1 MKLHFQVNNTEQNPA
16 DEEPLRL
23 ELYSSD
29 QMETHSKALAASHKI
44 NPKSAPDRLLTRL
57 AANEKTLL
65 DVHNL
70 LTKTVKDEYEVTPA
84 GEWLL
89 DNFYLIE
96 EQIQIAKRHLPK
108 LYSEGLPQL
117 ANGASAGLPR
127 VYDIALEI
135 VSHSDGRLDM
145 DTVNNYLHSYQTVT
159 HLQIG
164 ELWAVPIMLRL
175 ALIENLRRV
184 SASLAK
190 ERISRNLADYWAK
203 LMLETIET
211 NPKDLILVIADMARS
226 NPPLE
231 RSFVAE
237 ISRQLRGKGPSVAQ
251 ALTWLEDRLADSG
264 YTSNDL
270 VQAEN
275 QKQAADQLTVSNSI
289 NSLRTLGTMDWKTF
303 VESNSI
309 VEQTLRQDTIYT
321 QMDFATR
328 DLYRHNVES
337 IAKNAKIAELE
348 VAKIALGLAAK
359 AGKDS
364 PDNKRS
370 HVGYYLI
377 DAGRHETE
385 TAAGVKVNFI
395 ESVRRFFAKRPLRSY
410 LTPVFVIAFGL
421 TGVIVWEVYRVH
433 GDMIAL
439 MIAMGVV
446 TLIAAS
452 QLGVAVVNFVC
463 TLWVRPDMLPKMD
476 FEEGIPAEAMTMVA
490 IPCMITSEEE
500 IEKLAEALEIRYLA
514 NKEENLYFGLLT
526 DFKDAATETLP
537 EDDELIKSTIAKIND
552 LNKRYRRGKYTVFYL
567 FHRPRLWN
575 PVEKI
580 WMGYERKRGKLA
592 NLNGLLRGL
601 DRDKFSVV
609 IGDEEI
615 LTGIKYVLTL
625 DADTQLPR
633 DTAWKMVATMAH
645 PLNRAIYDE
654 RKRRVT
660 EGYGILQPRVSISL
674 PRAESSHYAR
684 MNGNEPGL
692 DPYTRLTSD
701 VYQDLFHEG
710 SFIGKGIYEVDI
722 FEKALHGRFPEN
734 RILSHDLLEGCYTRS
749 GLLSDVQLYEKYPSL
764 YSADMKRRHRW
775 IRGDWQIAA
784 WCSPWVPGGDKRWHR
799 NPLSALSRWKIF
811 DNLRRSL
818 APGSFTGLII
828 LSWMLLP
835 DAGWWTLIVSGM
847 IILPG
852 VLSNFWNILSKPK
865 DVILIHHVILSGRS
879 AGSAAIGNMFTLI
892 CLPYEAFLNL
902 DAILKSCWRMV
913 FSHRKLLEWN
923 PSGFTENNSSN
934 KLWTSYLSMILEP
947 MTAVGVAVYLSYYS
961 STSLYVAGP
970 ILAMWLAAPAITWLV
985 SKPVTKKLAELNFEQ
1000 TIFLQK
1006 MARKTWAFFDEFV
1019 TEGDNWL
1026 PPDNY
1031 QEQPVAVIAHRTS
1044 PTNIGLSL
1052 LASLTAY
1059 DFSYISGGDMLERV
1073 WHTLT
1078 SMEKMERYKGHFY
1091 NWYDTETLLPLAPK
1105 YISSV
1110 DSGNLGGHLLTLRQ
1124 GLIAVPHQQII
1135 GVNLFEG
1142 LRNTLR
1148 ILADTVGKKDFAI
1161 LKQFKTELENVCSN
1175 LPANLPEVQRDL
1187 ALLRDTYENVS
1198 LHLQAEKSSPTFYW
1212 KEALRKQIS
1221 SPLEELKALAPWLS
1235 VAGLPASYMH
1245 LNNTPGIPSLID
1257 LSKAEPVKSDDTNQ
1271 EWVDS
1276 YNAALI
1282 KARTQ
1287 ALARIALIENLEG
1300 QCADFADMEWDFL
1313 YDKNKRLLTIGY
1325 NADEHRADG
1334 SYYDL
1339 LASEARLGIFLAIA
1353 QGKIPQESWFALGRL
1368 LLNVDGNPILLSWS
1382 GSMFEYLMPM
1392 LVMPTYDNTLINQTD
1407 KSTVQRQI
1415 QYGKER
1421 GVPWG
1426 ISECC
1431 YNTIDAAQNYQY
1443 KAFGVPGLG
1452 LKRGL
1457 GEDLVIA
1464 PYASAMALM
1473 VAPEK
1478 SCSNLQQLSTL
1489 GFEGK
1494 YGMYEAID
1502 YTPSRL
1508 QRGQSFAV
1516 IQSYMAHHQGMS
1528 FLGLSYLLLGQ
1539 PMQRRF
1545 EAEPQFQATLLLLE
1559 ERIPKATSYY
1569 AHTTDSADSHST
1581 ISGSEVR
1588 IIRSPNTTI
1597 PEVQLLS
1604 NGKYHVM
1611 VTNAGGGYSKWKD
1624 MAITRWREDSTSD
1637 NWGTFCYIRDLETG
1651 AFWSTAHQPTLSKSK
1666 NYEVAFSQG
1675 RADYR
1680 DKQYD
1685 IETHTEIVVSPEDDI
1700 EMRRVHITNRSGRR
1714 KFIDITSYSEVVIA
1728 PAAADSAHPAF
1739 SNLFVQTEILSGQN
1753 AIMCTRRPRG
1763 ADDKEPFM
1771 FHMMKIHGKNVKE
1784 ISYETDRLAFIGRG
1798 NTVAAPQAMKNN
1810 TPLGGNQG
1818 PVLDPIVSIRYQVML
1833 DEDETIV
1840 VDMILGIT
1848 DTREA
1853 SQGLIDKYQDKH
1865 HKDRVFELAWT
1876 HNQVVLRQIN
1886 ATEVEAQL
1894 YSRLAGSVLYINPA
1908 LRSDAATL
1916 IKNRKG
1922 QSGLW
1927 PYSISGDL
1935 PIVLLRVEENTNV
1948 ELIKQLIL
1956 AHTYWRMKGLA
1967 VDLVI
1972 WNESHGGY
1980 RQALQNQIM
1989 GLIATQT
1996 TEQSGG
2002 IFVRGADQV
2011 PPEDSVLMQ
2020 TVARICISG
2029 MDTLPDY
2036 VTRKGPGKTTIPLII
2051 PTTTY
2056 AATNDGELKSD
2067 TLVFDNGIGGF
2078 SQDGREYVIT
2088 VTEKNKTPLPW
2099 VNVLANPN
2107 FGTVISESGQSYTWS
2122 ENSHEFRLTP
2132 WNNDPVTDQ
2141 CGEAFYIRDE
2151 ESGYYWSPTPL
2162 PRSSSSAYK
2171 VRHGFG
2177 YSVFEHI
2184 ESGIQSEVW
2193 VYVDLESA
2201 VKFTVLK
2208 LKNLSGRLRKL
2219 SVTGYAEWVLGDL
2232 KPKTSMYISTE
2243 LDSDT
2248 GALIAKNPYSME
2260 FADRVGFFDTDE
2272 VNKTYT
2278 GSRTEFIGRNFNLSN
2293 PDAMSRLRL
2302 SGKMGI
2308 GGDPCAAIQVSF
2320 DLSEYQDRE
2329 VVFKLGAG
2337 KNYGEAMNT
2346 IRDFKGKDKAA
2357 EALDKVR
2364 QYWEKTVSA
2373 VKVETPDTALN
2384 ILANGWL
2391 VYQALACRVWARS
2404 GFYQSGGAFGFRDQ
2418 LQDVMSLLYTEPNI
2432 ARNQILLSAS
2442 KQFKEGDVLH
2452 WWHPPMDRGVRTH
2465 CSDDYLWLPFV
2476 TSRYVTFTGDTSIL
2490 DENVH
2495 FIEGRLLAPDE
2506 ESNYD
2511 LPTRSGES
2519 ASLYEHC
2526 VRSIKH
2532 GLRFGERGLP
2542 LMGTGDWNDGMDQV
2556 GKHGKG
2562 ESVWL
2567 GFFLYDILNQ
2577 FCAIA
2582 KSRNDADMTD
2592 ICSKEAT
2599 ALQQNIE
2606 KNAWDGNWYRRAYFD
2621 DGTPLGA
2628 ATNQDCQ
2635 VDSIAQSWSVIS
2647 GAGDPHRI
2655 EQAMDSAQ
2663 KYLVSKESNLIKLL
2677 TPPFDKSNMEPGY
2690 IKGYVPGV
2698 RENGG
2703 QYTHA
2708 AVWLIMAMA
2717 RLGRNDTAYDLL
2729 SMINPL
2735 NHGSTNDKMET
2746 YKVEPYVIA
2755 GDVYAQSHLGQG
2767 GWTWYTGSAGWF
2779 YRLIIESV
2787 IGLRKEG
2794 DTLRFEPCIPSTWES
2809 YKTSY
2814 RYKSTMYA
2822 ITFTKQNTSG
2832 AMTLKLD
2839 GGLLADGVIQLADD
2853 GKEHTVEIA
2862 LYLAVKPQLA
2872 S

>member
-1 MKLHFQVNNTEQNPA
+1 
-16 DEEPLRL
+16 
-23 ELYSSD
+23 
-29 QMETHSKALAASHKI
+29 
-44 NPKSAPDRLLTRL
+44 
-57 AANEKTLL
+57 
-65 DVHNL
+65 
-70 LTKTVKDEYEVTPA
+70 
-84 GEWLL
+84 
-89 DNFYLIE
+89 
-96 EQIQIAKRHLPK
+96 
-108 LYSEGLPQL
+108 
-117 ANGASAGLPR
+117 
-127 VYDIALEI
+127 
-135 VSHSDGRLDM
+135 
-145 DTVNNYLHSYQTVT
+145 
-159 HLQIG
+159 
-164 ELWAVPIMLRL
+164 
-175 ALIENLRRV
+175 
-184 SASLAK
+184 
-190 ERISRNLADYWAK
+190 
-203 LMLETIET
+203 
-211 NPKDLILVIADMARS
+211 
-226 NPPLE
+226 
-231 RSFVAE
+231 
-237 ISRQLRGKGPSVAQ
+237 
-251 ALTWLEDRLADSG
+251 
-264 YTSNDL
+264 
-270 VQAEN
+270 
-275 QKQAADQLTVSNSI
+275 
-289 NSLRTLGTMDWKTF
+289 
-303 VESNSI
+303 
-309 VEQTLRQDTIYT
+309 
-321 QMDFATR
+321 
-328 DLYRHNVES
+328 
-337 IAKNAKIAELE
+337 
-348 VAKIALGLAAK
+348 
-359 AGKDS
+359 
-364 PDNKRS
+364 
-370 HVGYYLI
+370 
-377 DAGRHETE
+377 
-385 TAAGVKVNFI
+385 
-395 ESVRRFFAKRPLRSY
+395 
-410 LTPVFVIAFGL
+410 
-421 TGVIVWEVYRVH
+421 
-433 GDMIAL
+433 
-439 MIAMGVV
+439 
-446 TLIAAS
+446 
-452 QLGVAVVNFVC
+452 
-463 TLWVRPDMLPKMD
+463 
-476 FEEGIPAEAMTMVA
+476 
-490 IPCMITSEEE
+490 
-500 IEKLAEALEIRYLA
+500 
-514 NKEENLYFGLLT
+514 
-526 DFKDAATETLP
+526 
-537 EDDELIKSTIAKIND
+537 
-552 LNKRYRRGKYTVFYL
+552 
-567 FHRPRLWN
+567 
-575 PVEKI
+575 
-580 WMGYERKRGKLA
+580 
-592 NLNGLLRGL
+592 
-601 DRDKFSVV
+601 
-609 IGDEEI
+609 
-615 LTGIKYVLTL
+615 
-625 DADTQLPR
+625 
-633 DTAWKMVATMAH
+633 
-645 PLNRAIYDE
+645 
-654 RKRRVT
+654 
-660 EGYGILQPRVSISL
+660 
-674 PRAESSHYAR
+674 
-684 MNGNEPGL
+684 
-692 DPYTRLTSD
+692 
-701 VYQDLFHEG
+701 
-710 SFIGKGIYEVDI
+710 
-722 FEKALHGRFPEN
+722 
-734 RILSHDLLEGCYTRS
+734 
-749 GLLSDVQLYEKYPSL
+749 
-764 YSADMKRRHRW
+764 
-775 IRGDWQIAA
+775 
-784 WCSPWVPGGDKRWHR
+784 
-799 NPLSALSRWKIF
+799 
-811 DNLRRSL
+811 
-818 APGSFTGLII
+818 
-828 LSWMLLP
+828 
-835 DAGWWTLIVSGM
+835 
-847 IILPG
+847 
-852 VLSNFWNILSKPK
+852 
-865 DVILIHHVILSGRS
+865 
-879 AGSAAIGNMFTLI
+879 
-892 CLPYEAFLNL
+892 
-902 DAILKSCWRMV
+902 
-913 FSHRKLLEWN
+913 
-923 PSGFTENNSSN
+923 
-934 KLWTSYLSMILEP
+934 
-947 MTAVGVAVYLSYYS
+947 
-961 STSLYVAGP
+961 
-970 ILAMWLAAPAITWLV
+970 
-985 SKPVTKKLAELNFEQ
+985 
-1000 TIFLQK
+1000 
-1006 MARKTWAFFDEFV
+1006 
-1019 TEGDNWL
+1019 
-1026 PPDNY
+1026 
-1031 QEQPVAVIAHRTS
+1031 
-1044 PTNIGLSL
+1044 
-1052 LASLTAY
+1052 
-1059 DFSYISGGDMLERV
+1059 
-1073 WHTLT
+1073 
-1078 SMEKMERYKGHFY
+1078 MEKMERYKGHFY